1 MRVEAV
7 EEAGADGPDAAAP
20 EKPEDGC
27 EAGSELH
34 FTAMLLAAA
43 GKTGCGGGEGPGRPL

>member
-1 MRVEAV
+1 MRVGAV